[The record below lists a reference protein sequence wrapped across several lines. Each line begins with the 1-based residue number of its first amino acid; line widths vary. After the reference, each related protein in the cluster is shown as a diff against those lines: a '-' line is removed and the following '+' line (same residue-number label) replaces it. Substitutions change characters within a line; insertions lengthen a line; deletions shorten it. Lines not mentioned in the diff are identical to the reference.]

1 MISDDDCV
9 FCGGSG
15 GVATGFAGS
24 AGVDVG
30 LVSLAIFFTAA
41 ASVSNAHN
49 GLPTVIVAPSAP

>member
-1 MISDDDCV
+1 M
-9 FCGGSG
+9 FCGGGG